1 MKTNSSIRCFF
12 ILVLSL
18 IGWSL
23 SNPIQSHAQ
32 TAPISKPSPIKPS
45 APPVRVNP
53 VSSQQEVAKQ
63 QVSITLPE
71 LITLV
76 LQGNRTLRNQTLQ
89 RLVQRQE
96 LRAAE
101 QKFDPRI
108 TPALSAGIAQ
118 SLSSASVS
126 GDLDTPFGVSGGVT
140 GRSRQT
146 TLIRGAAVGAS
157 LLTPAG
163 TNLGLIV
170 DPLSDG
176 QPLSFRVSQP
186 LMRGSGTAVNQAS
199 INQARLTNSQDQLLL
214 QEQVINIITTST
226 TRYTALIQAQQ
237 AVRIQEMALERR
249 RRQLEILQAL
259 VKAGRRAPVELFD
272 TERAI
277 ADAERDLIVA
287 QNLLAQANTNILNL
301 IGTDR
306 SLQFIASGET
316 VQKLFQTALQQ
327 MQRYDLERLIQ
338 TAYQIRP
345 DYLRAQFDIDIQK
358 LNRLVAK
365 DNLRWQLDVQVNGNL
380 GDFSQGTVGLV
391 ATRTFP
397 EPLLETDRVQSE
409 VGVQQAENSLA
420 QVRETIRN
428 DVTTRLGDVRSNL
441 ARVQAARQ
449 ATENAQRQLEAD
461 RVRFSRG
468 IGGVSIFQVIS
479 QEQNLVDAQNAQLQ
493 AEIAFLNSSAELDQ
507 TVGITLES
515 WKAQIESSRVLKED
529 GLGKDRL
536 TPVKN

>member
-1 MKTNSSIRCFF
+1 M
-12 ILVLSL
+12 
-18 IGWSL
+18 
-23 SNPIQSHAQ
+23 A
-32 TAPISKPSPIKPS
+32 KPSS
-45 APPVRVNP
+45 ARVNP
-53 VSSQQEVAKQ
+53 TSIKQGVAQQ
-63 QVSITLPE
+63 QVSITLPD

-76 LQGNRTLRNQTLQ
+76 LQGNRTLRNQSLQ

-108 TPALSAGIAQ
+108 TPALSVGVAQ
-118 SLSSASVS
+118 SLSSASIS
-126 GDLDTPFGVSGGVT
+126 GDLDTPFGVSGGLA
-140 GRSRQT
+140 GRSRRT
-146 TLIRGAAVGAS
+146 AVIRGAAVGAS
-157 LLTPAG
+157 LLTPVG

-176 QPLSFRVSQP
+176 QPLSFRISQP
-186 LMRGSGTAVNQAS
+186 LMRGSGAAVNQAS
-199 INQARLTNSQDQLLL
+199 VNQARLVDSKDQLLL
-214 QEQVINIITTST
+214 REQTIDTITTSMIQ
-226 TRYTALIQAQQ
+226 YTALIQAQE

-287 QNLLAQANTNILNL
+287 QNLLAQTNTNILNL
-301 IGTDR
+301 IGTDQ
-306 SLQFIASGET
+306 SLQFVASGET

-345 DYLRAQFDIDIQK
+345 DYLRAQLDIDIQK
-358 LNRLVAK
+358 INRLVAK

-391 ATRTFP
+391 ATKTFP
-397 EPLLETDRVQSE
+397 EPFLEINRVQSE
-409 VGVQQAENSLA
+409 VGFQQAENSLA

-479 QEQNLVDAQNAQLQ
+479 QEQNLVDAQNAQLL
-493 AEIAFLNSSAELDQ
+493 AEIAFLNSSVELER
-507 TVGITLES
+507 TVGMTLES
-515 WKAQIESSRVLKED
+515 WKVQIENSPVLKE
-529 GLGKDRL
+529 GQDRP
-536 TPVKN
+536 TSVKK